1 MEEWLKLVHLEDLP
15 LEKQLFAASTYYD
28 LLTNE
33 PSLETWT
40 FEQIAETQEIIYNIL
55 VNSQEKLGMFH
66 PTTVR
71 LNDAWYRIS
80 KLLFKVGKKEHE
92 ELSKCFMKLA
102 TL

>member
-1 MEEWLKLVHLEDLP
+1 MEEWLKLVHLEDLTV
-15 LEKQLFAASTYYD
+15 EKQLFVASTYYD

-33 PSLETWT
+33 PMLETWT
-40 FEQIAETQEIIYNIL
+40 FEQIAETQGIIYDIL

-66 PTTVR
+66 STTVR

-80 KLLFKVGKKEHE
+80 RLLFKVGKKERE
-92 ELSKCFMKLA
+92 ELSKRFHEIA